1 MIDQLTGTG
10 WRRCRL
16 TARAQIDGEVR
27 ETGYVFTLTYGE
39 RGPHRTVVA
48 SNADGMAWR
57 LHQSRAELE
66 LIPAGFGWVMP
77 EAYTPEMRDEPLFEV
92 IEDN

>member
-1 MIDQLTGTG
+1 
-10 WRRCRL
+10 
-16 TARAQIDGEVR
+16 
-27 ETGYVFTLTYGE
+27 
-39 RGPHRTVVA
+39 
-48 SNADGMAWR
+48 MAWR